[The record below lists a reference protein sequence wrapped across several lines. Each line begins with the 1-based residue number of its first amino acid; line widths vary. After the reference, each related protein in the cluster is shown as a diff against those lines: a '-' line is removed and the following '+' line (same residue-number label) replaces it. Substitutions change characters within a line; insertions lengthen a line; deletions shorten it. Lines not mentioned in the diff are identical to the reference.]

1 VRPEAAP
8 GEPDDVGVDRDLD
21 GRVAGVVVWPARG
34 DGEHC
39 AQGLLPG
46 AGGELA
52 QPPLLAGDPGAC
64 AERVVDGAGG
74 VFDGGVHVPP
84 VLVVHR
90 GEMVAVGA
98 ADLGEGADVELP
110 VVAAGGGASPEPV
123 AAAEGLVGWQVAVDR
138 LGNAVAGRAPAAG
151 RAQHLVESLN
161 VAQVIAVRALFF
173 LEVNAV

>member
-39 AQGLLPG
+39 AQ
-46 AGGELA
+46 
-52 QPPLLAGDPGAC
+52 
-64 AERVVDGAGG
+64 
-74 VFDGGVHVPP
+74 
-84 VLVVHR
+84 
-90 GEMVAVGA
+90 MVAVGA